1 MLNRSLYSLYL
12 ANGFTHQQI
21 VSWYSEQLNQE
32 LEIDPDDLSVWSL
45 THNCWLPQSAINRAS
60 DGVEY
65 SRQCHDFAQTEMP
78 D

>member
-1 MLNRSLYSLYL
+1 MLYRKLYELYL
-12 ANGFTHQQI
+12 ANGFSHQHI
-21 VSWYSEQLNQE
+21 VSWYSDQLNQE

-45 THNCWLPQSAINRAS
+45 THNCWLPQSAIDRAS

-65 SRQCHDFAQTEMP
+65 ARRDYDFMQAQMP

>member
-1 MLNRSLYSLYL
+1 MLNQTLYNLYR
-12 ANGFTHQQI
+12 ANGFSHQQV

-32 LEIDPDDLSVWSL
+32 IEIDPNDLSVWSL
-45 THNCWLPQSAINRAS
+45 THDCWVPQSAINRAS

-65 SRQCHDFAQTEMP
+65 SRQAYDFAQAEMP